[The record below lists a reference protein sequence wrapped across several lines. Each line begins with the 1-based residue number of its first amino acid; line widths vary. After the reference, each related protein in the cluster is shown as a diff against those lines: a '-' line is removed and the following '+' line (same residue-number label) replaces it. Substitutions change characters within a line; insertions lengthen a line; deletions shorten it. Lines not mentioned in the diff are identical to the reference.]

1 MTKSSN
7 DIKHLISESS
17 LEEAAQLLAQHWQDK
32 DASLHNLTLQ
42 VQERFHAL
50 KKEIALGVI
59 SRTDAEL
66 ERAKITDALLYLT
79 DRLENPDMEVPRHLQ
94 RYLKV
99 DEKKANRTW
108 LLVVAGAVLLLLV
121 GYFSM
126 QAAFKPTDFD
136 LKVFLHG
143 PKGLPEPIVN
153 AQVKLA
159 FGDYQLPP
167 REVDAQGRVD
177 FTDIPIKYAD
187 DSIRLILMDL
197 AYEVVRQSAPTAAQS
212 NDGSI
217 TFELKPVVQWTNWRG
232 TLKDADGKPIPN
244 ARLDIE
250 SGLAR
255 ATTNADGN
263 FEVKVPRASGER
275 VQVVAYN
282 KDGEQVLNNSF
293 ILTEQVPT
301 QIQVNK
307 QQ

>member
-1 MTKSSN
+1 MTNSSK

-17 LEEAAQLLAQHWQDK
+17 LEEAAELLAQHWQDK
-32 DASLHNLTLQ
+32 DASMYNLTLQ
-42 VQERFHAL
+42 VQERLHAL
-50 KKEIALGVI
+50 KKEMAIGVI

-79 DRLENPDMEVPRHLQ
+79 DRLEDPELEVPRHLQ
-94 RYLKV
+94 RYLNV
-99 DEKKANRTW
+99 EEKKANRTW
-108 LLVVAGAVLLLLV
+108 PLVVAGAALLLVV

-126 QAAFKPTDFD
+126 QAVFKPTDFD

-143 PKGLPEPIVN
+143 PDGLAEPIVN
-153 AQVKLA
+153 AQVKLT

-187 DSIRLILMDL
+187 DSIHLILLD
-197 AYEVVRQSAPTAAQS
+197 APYEVVRQSAATAAQS
-212 NDGSI
+212 KNGSV

-232 TLKDADGKPIPN
+232 TLKDASGKPVAN
-244 ARLDIE
+244 ATLDIE

-255 ATTNADGN
+255 ATTDTNGN
-263 FEVKVPRASGER
+263 FSVRVPRASGER
-275 VQVVAYN
+275 VQVIAYV
-282 KDGEQVLNNSF
+282 DGTPVLNNSF
-293 ILTEQVPT
+293 VLTEQVPT
-301 QIQVNK
+301 PIQINK

>member
-1 MTKSSN
+1 MTNSSK

-17 LEEAAQLLAQHWQDK
+17 LEEAAQSLAQHWQDK
-32 DASLHNLTLQ
+32 DASMYNLTVQL
-42 VQERFHAL
+42 QERFHAL
-50 KKEIALGVI
+50 KKEIATGVI

-94 RYLKV
+94 RYLNV

-108 LLVVAGAVLLLLV
+108 LLVVAGVVLLMVV

-126 QAAFKPTDFD
+126 QATLKPTDFD

-143 PKGLPEPIVN
+143 PGGLAEPIIN

-197 AYEVVRQSAPTAAQS
+197 TYEVVRQSAPTAAQS

-232 TLKDADGKPIPN
+232 TLKNANGKPVAN

-250 SGLAR
+250 SGLAS
-255 ATTNADGN
+255 ATTNEDGN

-275 VQVVAYN
+275 VQVIAYVN
-282 KDGEQVLNNSF
+282 GKQVLNNSF
-293 ILTEQVPT
+293 VLTEQVPT
-301 QIQVNK
+301 QIQINK